1 MMTERMRCGAY
12 DKAPVID
19 LPLVGEGWAVG
30 WPAVGARL
38 RDRMGR
44 GPGEL
49 GFPERRSGASPVLE
63 IRGSVPGKTVVVVE
77 CYPGVDEDEVV
88 EQLGAQCG
96 AVAIF
101 RTREVLR
108 REAEIDALCAPY
120 LGGDDPVFGYRCG
133 LTLSQ
138 FLDAGAIVEMAARV
152 AAVPVGWV
160 LVVGVGASAVVRGDI
175 LIYADL
181 ARWEIQQRQRRGRL
195 GNLGAS
201 NAGLSPRLL
210 YKRAFFVD
218 WRVADR
224 WKAPLLAE
232 VDFFLDT
239 HRRGEPRLAPGDDIR
254 EGLAR
259 ATRRPFR
266 LVPFFDPGV
275 WGGQWMKEVCDLDR
289 TAVNYAW
296 CFDGVPE
303 ENSIVFRAG
312 GIRFELPAQDLVLR
326 EPRRLLGDPVHAR
339 FGAEFPIRFDL
350 LDTMGG
356 GNLSLQVHP
365 LTEYIQARF
374 GMSYTQDE
382 SYYLLDAGVDASVY
396 LGLVDGVDSR
406 RMAEDLR
413 RAQEGGVAFPVE
425 RHVRRWPARRHD
437 HFSIPAGTVHCSGRN
452 SLVLEIS
459 ATPYLFTFKMWDWG
473 RVDLNGRPRPI
484 HLDHALANICWDRTE
499 SWVRRE
505 LMDRVV
511 LVSAG
516 DGWREERTGLHER
529 EFIETR
535 RLWFHKR
542 APLETGGMERGGVHV
557 LNLVEGEEAVVE
569 SPDGSFEPFEV
580 HFAET
585 YIIPAA
591 VGSYT
596 IRPLNGVAGREM
608 GVMRAYV
615 RTGLEERY

>member
-1 MMTERMRCGAY
+1 
-12 DKAPVID
+12 
-19 LPLVGEGWAVG
+19 
-30 WPAVGARL
+30 
-38 RDRMGR
+38 
-44 GPGEL
+44 
-49 GFPERRSGASPVLE
+49 
-63 IRGSVPGKTVVVVE
+63 
-77 CYPGVDEDEVV
+77 VDEEEVV
-88 EQLGAQCG
+88 EQLGLQCG
-96 AVAIF
+96 AAALF
-101 RTREVLR
+101 RTRDLFR
-108 REAEIDALCAPY
+108 KQAEIETLCGPY
-120 LGGDDPVFGYRCG
+120 LGGEDPVFGYRCG
-133 LTLSQ
+133 LTLPE
-138 FLDAGAIVEMAARV
+138 FLDSGATAAMVDRV
-152 AAVPVGWV
+152 ASVPAGWV
-160 LVVGVGASAVVRGDI
+160 LVVGVGARAVARGDV

-181 ARWEIQQRQRRGRL
+181 ARWEIQQRQRRGKL
-195 GNLGAS
+195 GNLGVS
-201 NAGLSPRLL
+201 NAGLSPGLL

-224 WKAPLLAE
+224 WKAPLLGEA
-232 VDFFLDT
+232 DFFLDT
-239 HRRGEPRLAPGDDIR
+239 HQRGEPRLALGEEIR
-254 EGLAR
+254 AGLTL

-289 TAVNYAW
+289 SAVNYAW

-326 EPRRLLGDPVHAR
+326 EARRLLGEPVHAR
-339 FGAEFPIRFDL
+339 FGTEFPIRFDL

-365 LTEYIQARF
+365 LTEYIQGRF
-374 GMSYTQDE
+374 GMSFTQDE
-382 SYYLLDAGVDASVY
+382 SYYLLDAGEDASVY
-396 LGLVDGVDSR
+396 LGLVDGVDPS

-413 RAQEGGVAFPVE
+413 RAQAGREAFPVE
-425 RHVRRWPARRHD
+425 THVRRWPARRHD
-437 HFSIPAGTVHCSGRN
+437 HFLIPAGTVHCSGRN

-484 HLDHALANICWDRTE
+484 HLDHALGNICWERTE
-499 SWVRRE
+499 SWVRCE
-505 LMDRVV
+505 LMHRVV
-511 LVSAG
+511 AVSSG

-542 APLETGGMERGGVHV
+542 ATLDTGGTERGGVHV

-569 SPDGSFEPFEV
+569 SPAGSFEPFPV

-585 YIIPAA
+585 FIVPAA
-591 VGSYT
+591 VGGYT
-596 IRPLNGVAGREM
+596 IRPSNGDAGREM

-615 RTGLEERY
+615 RTGIEYRY